1 MKSITI
7 NGTKRAAHSKQETKK
22 LRAEGMVPCVLYG
35 GAEQFHFSTP
45 AMGLKGLVYTPEV
58 YTVELNIDGTIHKAV
73 MKEIQFHAVSDKIL
87 HIDFLEMTDDKKVVI
102 EIPVKV
108 TGNAPGVR
116 AGGQLI
122 NKLRRLKISALPK
135 HLPDF
140 IEIKIDEMEIGDDVR
155 VRDMKITGVDFLDSP
170 SNVITA
176 VKTTR
181 VVVAAV
187 EATPAAAAAPAAR
200 SCRCNTGKRGKE
212 KVNQYSTFQKP
223 RCISATGL
231 FLYAMDSLEKTSFC
245 SCALENKLSIQ
256 QNPIFTA

>member
-7 NGTKRAAHSKQETKK
+7 NGTKRAAQSKQETKK

-45 AMGLKGLVYTPEV
+45 AKSLKGLVYTPEV
-58 YTVELNIDGTIHKAV
+58 YTVELDIDGTIHKAV
-73 MKEIQFHAVSDKIL
+73 MKDLQFHAVSDKIL
-87 HIDFLEMTDDKKVVI
+87 HIDFLELNDNKKVNM

-116 AGGQLI
+116 AGGVLV
-122 NKLRRLKISALPK
+122 NKLRRLKIAALPK

-155 VRDMKITGVDFLDSP
+155 VRDMKLTGVDFLDSP

-181 VVVAAV
+181 VVAAAV
-187 EATPAAAAAPAAR
+187 EAAPVAAAAAPAPAAAAPA
-200 SCRCNTGKRGKE
+200 KDE
-212 KVNQYSTFQKP
+212 KK
-223 RCISATGL
+223 
-231 FLYAMDSLEKTSFC
+231 K
-245 SCALENKLSIQ
+245 
-256 QNPIFTA
+256 